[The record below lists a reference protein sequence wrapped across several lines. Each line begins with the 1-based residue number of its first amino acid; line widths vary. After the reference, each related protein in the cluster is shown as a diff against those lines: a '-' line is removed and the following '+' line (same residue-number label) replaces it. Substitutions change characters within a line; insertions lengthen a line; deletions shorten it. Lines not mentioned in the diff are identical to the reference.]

1 MAHAREKNIIIGQR
15 RFLLA
20 IFVFAL
26 IIRLALF
33 FAFLRQ
39 GTNAWLPFDSDQYYR
54 IAHNIA
60 AGNGMCLVPG
70 EPQMYR
76 LPGYPLFLA
85 LALPLGGIERAL
97 LFQLVL
103 SCLIPILIFF
113 LALQLKFSLSCA
125 RLAAVLSCVHAGL
138 ITYAGMVATE
148 TLFLV
153 FLLLFFII
161 FLPYVRMQW
170 CVIPV
175 HNSIYRMIGA
185 GVLLGIVSLIRP
197 VGHYLV
203 ILSVIMLMVGA
214 SMREWLR
221 NAGAL
226 VLGWG
231 LLVAP
236 WVVRNFFLTGA
247 LLFHSL
253 PGLHFLQYTAAYIV
267 MERDHCSYG
276 DARPLLMHQR
286 DEAIAQRIAH
296 QRRPLTE
303 YEACCCAQKIA
314 TSYVYAY
321 PWLFIKT
328 ACVQM
333 LKTCCG
339 LYAAQPL
346 MTDAYRWPSYTYA
359 TTTWTKIKRFLFPAV
374 RHCCLIFFIYYEL
387 FLWLMMII
395 GLCGACLSA
404 FYDKTLS
411 CALAK
416 AAPYVVLLVGVTLAY
431 GCARLRL
438 PVEPFIIIFS
448 GAGWLWLR
456 GRWLKKKNIF

>member
-1 MAHAREKNIIIGQR
+1 MAHARKKIIITGQR

-26 IIRLALF
+26 IVRLAFF
-33 FAFLRQ
+33 FAFLRH

-54 IAHNIA
+54 IAQNIIA
-60 AGNGMCLVPG
+60 DNGMCLVPG

-85 LALPLGGIERAL
+85 LGLQLGGIERVL

-103 SCLIPILIFF
+103 SCFIPILIFF
-113 LALQLKFSLSCA
+113 LALQLNVSLSCA
-125 RLAAVLSCVHAGL
+125 RLTAVLSCVHAGF

-148 TLFLV
+148 TLFLI

-170 CVIPV
+170 CVTTA
-175 HNSIYRMIGA
+175 HNSICRMIGA
-185 GVLLGIVSLIRP
+185 GIFLGIVSLIRP

-214 SMREWLR
+214 SVCEWLR
-221 NAGAL
+221 NSGAL
-226 VLGWG
+226 VFGWG

-236 WVVRNFFLTGA
+236 WIVRNFFLTGA

-267 MERDHCSYG
+267 MERDHCAYG
-276 DARPLLMHQR
+276 DARPLLMKQR
-286 DEAIAQRIAH
+286 DEAVAQCAMCK
-296 QRRPLTE
+296 RRPLTE

-314 TSYVYAY
+314 ASYVFAY
-321 PWLFIKT
+321 PWFFIKT
-328 ACVQM
+328 ACVHM

-346 MTDAYRWPSYTYA
+346 MTDAYQWPSYTYA

-374 RHCCLIFFIYYEL
+374 QHRCLIFFIYYEL
-387 FLWLMMII
+387 LVWLMIII
-395 GLCGACLSA
+395 GLCGACVSL
-404 FYDKTLS
+404 FYDNIMF
-411 CALAK
+411 CVLAK
-416 AAPYVVLLVGVTLAY
+416 TAPYVVLLIGVTLAY

-438 PVEPFIIIFS
+438 PVEPFIIIYS

-456 GRWLKKKNIF
+456 GR